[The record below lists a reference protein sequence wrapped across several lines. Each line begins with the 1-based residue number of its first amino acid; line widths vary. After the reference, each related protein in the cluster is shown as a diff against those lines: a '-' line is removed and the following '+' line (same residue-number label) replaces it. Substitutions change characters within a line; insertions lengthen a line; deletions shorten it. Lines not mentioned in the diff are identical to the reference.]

1 MLKWIEIGKYLLK
14 CHSDGKAQNAAFYIS
29 PERCDA
35 AATPKHE
42 ARDITKQIRKR
53 LKLMCN
59 NEATVM

>member
-14 CHSDGKAQNAAFYIS
+14 CGSDGKAQNAAFYIA
-29 PERCDA
+29 PACCNA
-35 AATPKHE
+35 AAMSKLE